1 MSEIWENALERFTF
15 AFPQAKTLI
24 SYYTIFN
31 NKAERISWLIDWL
44 KNCQQM
50 FGCFISIILITYYS
64 ALSRQLLFF
73 IHIKV
78 V

>member
-1 MSEIWENALERFTF
+1 
-15 AFPQAKTLI
+15 
-24 SYYTIFN
+24 
-31 NKAERISWLIDWL
+31 
-44 KNCQQM
+44 M